1 MDPRSRRRM
10 KKGTKDTKLQS
21 LPRKPAGT
29 CMDQSELAGQY
40 HELTTLLLRMC
51 SLLLV
56 PCPALAAKPEA
67 SVTG

>member
-29 CMDQSELAGQY
+29 CMDQSE
-40 HELTTLLLRMC
+40 
-51 SLLLV
+51 V
-56 PCPALAAKPEA
+56 
-67 SVTG
+67 